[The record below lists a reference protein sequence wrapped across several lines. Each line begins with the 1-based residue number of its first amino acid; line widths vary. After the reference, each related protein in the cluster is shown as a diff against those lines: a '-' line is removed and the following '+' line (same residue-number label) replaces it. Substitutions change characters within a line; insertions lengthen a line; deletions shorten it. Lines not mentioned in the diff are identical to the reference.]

1 MRRQINKNHEGNF
14 CAVSD
19 LLGLKAGLTQGKAD
33 RGVWTEQC
41 EAKSMGLI
49 IPGPGAWIS

>member
-1 MRRQINKNHEGNF
+1 MKEIS

-19 LLGLKAGLTQGKAD
+19 LLGWKAGLTQGKAD

-49 IPGPGAWIS
+49 IPGPGAWIPLSNREL

>member
-1 MRRQINKNHEGNF
+1 MKEIS

-19 LLGLKAGLTQGKAD
+19 VLGWKAGLTQGKAN
-33 RGVWTEQC
+33 RRVWTEQC

-49 IPGPGAWIS
+49 IEALGLGFPAVNNREL